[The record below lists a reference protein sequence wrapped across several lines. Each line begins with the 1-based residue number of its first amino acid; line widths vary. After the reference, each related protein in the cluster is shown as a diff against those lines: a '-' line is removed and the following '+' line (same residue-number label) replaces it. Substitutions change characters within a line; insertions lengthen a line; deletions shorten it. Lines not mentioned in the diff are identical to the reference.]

1 MVRARELTSTQ
12 NPMVKLMR
20 SLYTRRGRDK
30 TGLVPV
36 EGSRFVNEALLAAR
50 RGVTTIEAL
59 FYEAGFDEKG
69 PQQQAL
75 LEAAGAC
82 ARQIFRCSPSL
93 FRVLTHTET
102 PQGIAAAVTRPV
114 FPHEPSSGR
123 EFYLVIDR
131 MQDPGNMGT
140 IIRTAAAAGV
150 DGVLCLKGTVD
161 PFNPKTLRAT
171 MGAVFRIPITFYD
184 SPQDLLDELF
194 RWGCRLIAAD
204 VDGDQYHFQA
214 DYSGS
219 IAVIVGNEG
228 QGIDPSLLSAAAIK
242 VRIPLA
248 SGVESLNAAVACG
261 VLLYEAVRFRHLEA
275 DRR

>member
-1 MVRARELTSTQ
+1 MVRARELTSPQ

-20 SLYTRRGRDK
+20 SLYTRKGRDK

-50 RGVTTIEAL
+50 RGVTSIEAL
-59 FYEAGFDEKG
+59 FYEEGFDEKG
-69 PQQQAL
+69 SEEQSL

-82 ARQIFRCSPSL
+82 ACQVFRCSPSL
-93 FRVLTHTET
+93 FKTLTSTET

-114 FPHEPSSGR
+114 FPQRRSSGR
-123 EFYLVIDR
+123 ELYLVIDR
-131 MQDPGNMGT
+131 VQDPGNMGT
-140 IIRTAAAAGV
+140 MIRTAAAAGV

-184 SPQDLLDELF
+184 TSLDLLEELSC
-194 RWGCRLIAAD
+194 WGCRLIAAD
-204 VDGDQYHFQA
+204 VDGDQFHFQA
-214 DYSGS
+214 DYGGS

-228 QGIDPSLLSAAAIK
+228 QGIDPPLLSAAAVR

-261 VLLYEAVRFRHLEA
+261 ILLYEAVRFRHLEA
-275 DRR
+275 DRH